1 MSFDIDSSWAE
12 YVKLMGERPESFIN
26 SDQIH
31 IVKDEEVVRKF
42 CKETGKKIGVV
53 YKSDYN
59 IFLVDLIR
67 AENGNLYTFE
77 RLLPAVKK
85 GSVVMLTSY
94 NGKFLLLNQYR
105 HALRD
110 YQYSFPRGFGT
121 DGVGVEDNVR
131 KELIEETGGIV
142 EDFIKLGTVVAD
154 SGLSGNKVSVYAC
167 IVSRVSLQDQHEGIK
182 EFIEVTQE
190 EFGQMVIEGKIT
202 DGFTLSAY
210 SLYCIMKGSSG
221 VTGQKLS
228 GIL

>member
-1 MSFDIDSSWAE
+1 MIFDIESSWE
-12 YVKLMGERPESFIN
+12 DYVKLMEERPEDFIN
-26 SDQIH
+26 SDQIC
-31 IVKDEEVVRKF
+31 IVKEEEVVKRF
-42 CKETGKKIGVV
+42 FKETGKQVGVV
-53 YKSDYN
+53 YKSEYN
-59 IFLVDLIR
+59 IFVVDLIR
-67 AENGNLYTFE
+67 SESGNLYTYE

-85 GSVVMLTSY
+85 GSVVMLTNY

-167 IVSRVSLQDQHEGIK
+167 IVSGVSLQDQHEGIK

-190 EFGQMVIEGKIT
+190 EFGQMVIEVKIT
-202 DGFTLSAY
+202 DGFSLAAY
-210 SLYCIMKGSSG
+210 SLFCSMQGSIG
-221 VTGQKLS
+221 EDGKKLRE
-228 GIL
+228 LL